1 VIFLFMEDFL
11 QYICRKNSL
20 IQNTDKMEKSNEV
33 TLEQLQA
40 QIDGLK
46 GKIEKLEN
54 SRRDQLSIAVVSGD
68 LDKILAAMV
77 ISIAAAAMDTQV
89 KLFFSFWSLS
99 ALRDPKKS
107 PKGKDFISKMFGMML
122 PTGTGKLKLS
132 NMNMAGMG
140 PKMIGY
146 LMKKQNVMSLETMF
160 KEAGELGIEIV
171 ICEMSMGL
179 MGFKKEEFID
189 YPHLSY
195 AGAATFVADASES
208 AIQLFI

>member
-1 VIFLFMEDFL
+1 
-11 QYICRKNSL
+11 
-20 IQNTDKMEKSNEV
+20 MEKLTEL
-33 TLEQLQA
+33 TLDQLQA
-40 QIDGLK
+40 RIEDLQA
-46 GKIEKLEN
+46 KIEKLEN
-54 SRRDQLSIAVVSGD
+54 GRKDQLSIAVVSGD
-68 LDKILAAMV
+68 MDKVLAAMV

-107 PKGKDFISKMFGMML
+107 PKGKDFISKMFGWML
-122 PTGTGKLKLS
+122 PNGTKQLKLS
-132 NMNMAGMG
+132 NMQMAGMG
-140 PKMIGY
+140 PKMINY
-146 LMKKQNVMSLETMF
+146 LMKKQNVMSLDTMF

-208 AIQLFI
+208 SIQLFI